1 MESKRDRFKRLA
13 ESRTT
18 KILHDLNLLSN
29 LANRR
34 NYDYE
39 LEQVI
44 QIFNAIEKQLK
55 FTRNSFS
62 ENDKSKKFKLK

>member
-39 LEQVI
+39 LEQVN

-55 FTRNSFS
+55 ITRNSFS
-62 ENDKSKKFKLK
+62 ENDKLKKFKLK

>member
-39 LEQVI
+39 LEQVN

>member
-1 MESKRDRFKRLA
+1 MESKKDRFKRLA

-39 LEQVI
+39 LEQVN

>member
-29 LANRR
+29 LANKR

-39 LEQVI
+39 LEQVN